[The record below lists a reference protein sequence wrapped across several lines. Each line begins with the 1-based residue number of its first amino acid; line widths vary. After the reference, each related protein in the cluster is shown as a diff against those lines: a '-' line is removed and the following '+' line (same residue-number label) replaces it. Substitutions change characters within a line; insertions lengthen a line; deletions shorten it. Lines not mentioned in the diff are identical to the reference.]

1 MTPVIDA
8 AALVEPLRQ
17 FLPRQRWYSG
27 TDAPSSVVVEDSRVL
42 DRGWP
47 ALVDLIVDA
56 DGARYQVPVGLR
68 PSGERPDFLRG
79 HDGAVVGEVGG
90 NDGPLLAYDAVLD
103 PVLGLS
109 LLDVVSGSKESAD
122 RVRPVG
128 GEQSNS
134 SLVYDDR
141 LILKVFRRIHSGR
154 NLDVEMTA
162 ALSEAGFEHVARPL
176 ATLTVHDDDLAVL
189 QPFLV
194 GGSDGWALALTSLRD
209 LFGVGDTQPVP
220 VISADMAVPAAV
232 DPAMAGGDFSAEAFR
247 LGRITAQMHR
257 ALAEAFGRSAGDTGV
272 WADIVE
278 AQVEAEAHP
287 QFDRAA
293 AKGVLAALRGVSDAG
308 PAIRLHG
315 DYHLGQVMRTDAGW
329 YVLDFEGEPARPPE
343 ERRRPSSPL
352 RDVAGMLRSFHY
364 ASLVAQLDRHEECG
378 DLAAAWEERNRGEF
392 LKGYRKTAATAGL
405 VADPAATEVVLA
417 AFELEKA
424 VYELGYERAYR
435 PDWQS
440 IPLAALQRLGAR

>member
-1 MTPVIDA
+1 MTSPVIDA
-8 AALVEPLRQ
+8 ADLVEPLRD

-27 TDAPSSVVVEDSRVL
+27 SEAPSSVVVEDSRVL
-42 DRGWP
+42 DGGWP
-47 ALVDLIVDA
+47 AMVDLIVDA
-56 DGARYQVPVGLR
+56 DGARYQVPLGLR

-79 HDGAVVGEVGG
+79 HDGAVMGEVAGD
-90 NDGPLLAYDAVLD
+90 DGPLLAYDAVLD

-109 LLDVVSGSKESAD
+109 LLDVVSGSTESAD

-128 GEQSNS
+128 AEQSNS
-134 SLVYDDR
+134 SLVYDER
-141 LILKVFRRIHSGR
+141 LILKVFRRIHHGR
-154 NLDVEMTA
+154 NLDVEMTE
-162 ALSEAGFEHVARPL
+162 ALTDAGFEHVARPL
-176 ATLTVHDDDLAVL
+176 ATLTVEDDDLAVL

-209 LFGVGDTQPVP
+209 LFGVGDTQSVP
-220 VISADMAVPAAV
+220 VITPDMAMPATV

-257 ALAEAFGRSAGDTGV
+257 ALADAFGRSPGDAQE
-272 WADIVE
+272 WAEMIG
-278 AQVEAEAHP
+278 AQVEAEGHP
-287 QFDRAA
+287 DFD
-293 AKGVLAALRGVSDAG
+293 KGTAREILAALRHVGDAG

-329 YVLDFEGEPARPPE
+329 FVLDFEGEPARPPE

-352 RDVAGMLRSFHY
+352 RDVAGMLRSLHY
-364 ASLVAQLDRHEECG
+364 ASLVAQLDRDEDCTG
-378 DLAAAWEERNRGEF
+378 LAVAWEDRNRDAF
-392 LKGYRKTAATAGL
+392 LRGYTNTAVKAGL
-405 VADPAATEVVLA
+405 LPREGFKAVLA

-435 PDWQS
+435 PDWQQ
-440 IPLAALQRLGAR
+440 IPLAALHRLGAR

>member
-1 MTPVIDA
+1 MIDT

-27 TDAPSSVVVEDSRVL
+27 TEAPSSVVVEGSRVL
-42 DRGWP
+42 DGGWP

-56 DGARYQVPVGLR
+56 DGARYQVPLGLR
-68 PSGERPDFLRG
+68 PSTERPDFLRG
-79 HDGAVVGEVGG
+79 HDGAVMGEVAGQ
-90 NDGPLLAYDAVLD
+90 DGPLLAYDGVLD
-103 PVLGLS
+103 PVLGLA

-141 LILKVFRRIHSGR
+141 LILKVFRRIHHGR
-154 NLDVEMTA
+154 NLDVEMTE

-176 ATLTVHDDDLAVL
+176 ATLTVDDADLAVL

-220 VISADMAVPAAV
+220 VISADMPPPAV
-232 DPAMAGGDFSAEAFR
+232 DPAMAGGDFSAEARR
-247 LGRITAQMHR
+247 LGTITAEMHR
-257 ALAEAFGRSAGDTGV
+257 ALAAAFGTAAGDPQE
-272 WADIVE
+272 WADTIE

-287 QFDRAA
+287 DFDKGRAR
-293 AKGVLAALRGVSDAG
+293 KVLASLRQVGDAG

-352 RDVAGMLRSFHY
+352 RDVAGMLRSLHY
-364 ASLVAQLDRHEECG
+364 ASLVGQLDRDEDCSG
-378 DLAAAWEERNRGEF
+378 LAQAWEERNRRAF
-392 LKGYRKTAATAGL
+392 LDGYMKTAADAGL
-405 VADPAATEVVLA
+405 LPDPAGTQVVLA

-440 IPLAALQRLGAR
+440 IPLAALHRLGVH